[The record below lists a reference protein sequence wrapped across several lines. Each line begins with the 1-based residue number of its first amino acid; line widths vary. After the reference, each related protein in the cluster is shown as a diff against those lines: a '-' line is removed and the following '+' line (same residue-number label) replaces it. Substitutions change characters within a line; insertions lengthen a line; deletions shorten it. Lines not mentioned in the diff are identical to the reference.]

1 VYIKRTFETR
11 AARMALFF
19 IRHPIKSR
27 GYLAKHERLVTARD
41 LAVPERQLPSLKVA
55 SRIG

>member
-1 VYIKRTFETR
+1 MYINRKFETR

-19 IRHPIKSR
+19 IRHPIKNR

-41 LAVPERQLPSLKVA
+41 LAGPRATAP
-55 SRIG
+55 